1 LETSCL
7 ETKRI
12 IMMNEQVVN
21 REALPEH
28 LLARIQSS
36 QIVVQEDNGS
46 FVLTPLK
53 PKTGRPSRLFGM
65 LAGSGLSTEAYGRQK
80 QLDKEAS
87 LS

>member
-1 LETSCL
+1 
-7 ETKRI
+7 
-12 IMMNEQVVN
+12 MNERIVN

-36 QIVVQEDNGS
+36 QVVVREDNGS

-53 PKTGRPSRLFGM
+53 PETGRRPSRLFGM

-80 QLDKEAS
+80 QLDKE
-87 LS
+87 LE

>member
-1 LETSCL
+1 
-7 ETKRI
+7 
-12 IMMNEQVVN
+12 MNEQIVN

-36 QIVVQEDNGS
+36 QIVVREDNGS

-53 PKTGRPSRLFGM
+53 PKTSRPHRIFGM

-80 QLDKEAS
+80 QLDKE
-87 LS
+87 LE